1 MEGPYGIM
9 KKKLIGEKIFQNFIK
24 HNSFF
29 PLWNV
34 RLYICA
40 KNICEKLVCLISI
53 FFKSSMIITISY

>member
-1 MEGPYGIM
+1 MEGPYGIIE
-9 KKKLIGEKIFQNFIK
+9 KKLSGEKIFQNFIK

-40 KNICEKLVCLISI
+40 KNICEKLVCLIS
-53 FFKSSMIITISY
+53 FF